1 MNKVSPSAR
10 RKARRFAMQGLYQW
24 QMTGTSIKE
33 IEQQFLEEN
42 DMKKV
47 DMQYF
52 RELLSGVVTQLDT
65 IDETMEPLLDR
76 KLSGLDPVTQ
86 AILRLSSFELKD
98 RIDIPYRIV
107 INEGIELAKVF
118 GSEDSH
124 RFVNGILD
132 KLAKE
137 FRQTEVTAKR

>member
-1 MNKVSPSAR
+1 MNAIKPSAR

-33 IEQQFLEEN
+33 IEEQFLDEN

-47 DMQYF
+47 DMEYF
-52 RELLSGVVTQLDT
+52 RALLEGVVKQTDLLEEA
-65 IDETMEPLLDR
+65 IAPLLDR
-76 KLSGLDPVTQ
+76 KVAELDPVTL
-86 AILRLSSFELKD
+86 AILRISGFELKD

-107 INEGIELAKVF
+107 INEGIELAKDF

-124 RFVNGILD
+124 RYVNGILD
-132 KLAKE
+132 KLAKQL
-137 FRQTEVTAKR
+137 RSTEVSAGR